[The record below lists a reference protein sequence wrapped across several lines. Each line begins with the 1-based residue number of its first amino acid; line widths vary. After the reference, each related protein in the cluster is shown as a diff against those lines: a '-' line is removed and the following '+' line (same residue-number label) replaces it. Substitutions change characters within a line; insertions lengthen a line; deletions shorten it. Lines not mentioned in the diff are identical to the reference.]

1 MWGKILGACFG
12 FMFGKVFGA
21 LLGLF
26 VGHMFDKSLKQNFD
40 NAGGFK
46 GFFNNDNI
54 SQRQALF
61 FSSCF
66 AVMGHIAKSNGRV
79 NEMHIRAATAFMDE
93 MGLTGDDKKEAQHA
107 FRAGKEADFCMTSTL
122 REFREHFAGR
132 FDLIQLFLEI
142 QIQMAFSDGHLASVE
157 KTLLEQVAK
166 GLGLSQTHFKFILK
180 RYQAEFAFRQQQQ
193 RFNQQHSRQQ
203 RTSSSSNSSMSRAQA
218 LNILGLD
225 EGADAREIK
234 KAYRKLMSQ
243 HHPDKLVSQ
252 GLPAHM
258 MKLAQKKSQDI
269 QAAYEY
275 LKKAA

>member
-1 MWGKILGACFG
+1 MWGKVLGAFFG
-12 FMFGKVFGA
+12 FMFGRFFG
-21 LLGLF
+21 LFLGLF
-26 VGHMFDKSLKQNFD
+26 IGHLFDKSLKQNFD
-40 NAGGFK
+40 NAGGVG
-46 GFFNNDNI
+46 GFFNNDEV
-54 SQRQALF
+54 SERQALF

-79 NEMHIRAATAFMDE
+79 NELHIRAATAFMEE
-93 MGLTGDDKKEAQHA
+93 MGLTGEDKREAQLA
-107 FRAGKEADFCMTSTL
+107 FNTGKADGFAMNATL

-142 QIQMAFSDGHLASVE
+142 QIQMAFSDGHLAAQE

-166 GLGLSQTHFKFILK
+166 GLGVSKTHFSFILK

-193 RFNQQHSRQQ
+193 KFHQQHQQQ
-203 RTSSSSNSSMSRAQA
+203 RASGGASSGMSRAQA
-218 LNILGLD
+218 LHILGLE
-225 EGADAREIK
+225 EGADPSTVK
-234 KAYRKLMSQ
+234 KAYRKLMAQ

-252 GLPAHM
+252 GLPEHM
-258 MKLAQKKSQDI
+258 MRLAQKKSQDI